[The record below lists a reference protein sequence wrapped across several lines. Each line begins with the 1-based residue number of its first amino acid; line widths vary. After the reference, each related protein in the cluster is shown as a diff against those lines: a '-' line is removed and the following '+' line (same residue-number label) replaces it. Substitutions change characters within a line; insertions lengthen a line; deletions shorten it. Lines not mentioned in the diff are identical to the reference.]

1 MFYVHTGLPKHY
13 KAWLGFFND
22 LSDTER
28 SSYVAGNHA
37 Y

>member
-1 MFYVHTGLPKHY
+1 MFYVHTGLPTYY